1 MSLSDY
7 ILLQSFIKCEVGVSV
22 ALFAGVYFTAAYVD
36 GREETD
42 RGSSQQAMTQ
52 VQSTQCL
59 TLVVLGTGG
68 LVIAFLMIVDI
79 FPLCR
84 F

>member
-1 MSLSDY
+1 M
-7 ILLQSFIKCEVGVSV
+7 

-52 VQSTQCL
+52 VQSTSCL
-59 TLVVLGTGG
+59 TLAVLGTEV
-68 LVIAFLMIVDI
+68 LVIAFLMIVYI
-79 FPLCR
+79 FPVCR